1 MKKLLKWGMLF
12 VGVVIILGTVVF
24 AVSVDHSV
32 PEGVDL
38 GYEVFYL
45 ITFLLGGLIIFL
57 STQIKGTRNNKG
69 L

>member
-12 VGVVIILGTVVF
+12 VGVVTILGTVVF

-32 PEGVDL
+32 PAGVDL

-57 STQIKGTRNNKG
+57 STQIKGIQK
-69 L
+69 